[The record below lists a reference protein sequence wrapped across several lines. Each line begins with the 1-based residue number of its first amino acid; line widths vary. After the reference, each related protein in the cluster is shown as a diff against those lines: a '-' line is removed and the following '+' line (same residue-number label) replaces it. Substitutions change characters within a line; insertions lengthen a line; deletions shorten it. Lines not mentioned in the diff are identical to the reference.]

1 MKEASGKWI
10 EPKKQSQELQV
21 KLGRGSWVLRSTFDF
36 QFSAI
41 FTEEELIPSGRRRR
55 WRPLRLEQGGWLET
69 RGRSNIAIIPGRT
82 SNVTITR
89 SGGITQKCF
98 SHECT
103 NLCHFSAFE
112 AEVAKLPLILLFQT
126 ELRAELRGPKCLF
139 LRELPC
145 RKKDLQC
152 NAFLALSNL

>member
-1 MKEASGKWI
+1 METAEAGTGRVARNKGKVKYRNHTRKNKQCYNH
-10 EPKKQSQELQV
+10 KKWWHNSKV
-21 KLGRGSWVLRSTFDF
+21 
-36 QFSAI
+36 
-41 FTEEELIPSGRRRR
+41 
-55 WRPLRLEQGGWLET
+55 
-69 RGRSNIAIIPGRT
+69 
-82 SNVTITR
+82 
-89 SGGITQKCF
+89 F